1 MKILEY
7 LIDLAANQTP
17 INLGSLINSVILVKK
32 SKNYKE
38 IEYPNYILDKNKSVR
53 GWIDFRDE
61 NDESE
66 DIIYTLYFVAFNK
79 KDLKIDD
86 NDNIYIVRIACGS
99 FDCIYYNNIH
109 YINRNFDKRK
119 TKDYSIIEN
128 VNIVEEN
135 KL

>member
-1 MKILEY
+1 MEMLEY
-7 LIDLAANQTP
+7 LIELAVNHTP
-17 INLGSLINSVILVKK
+17 INLGSLINSVNLAKK
-32 SKNYKE
+32 SKQYKE
-38 IEYPNYILDKNKSVR
+38 IKYPNYTLDNNKSVR

-61 NDESE
+61 NAE
-66 DIIYTLYFVAFNK
+66 DIIYTVYFVVFDK

-86 NDNIYIVRIACGS
+86 NDNIYIVRIACGI
-99 FDCIYYNNIH
+99 FNCIYYNNIY
-109 YINRNFDKRK
+109 YINRNFDERK